1 MAIVSLFQKQDIV
14 TEVHS
19 LVEVADIVII
29 GALVLATMAAL
40 TISTSIAVGITWTTA
55 IATAVVL
62 SVLLETEKM

>member
-19 LVEVADIVII
+19 GAEVADIVII

-40 TISTSIAVGITWTTA
+40 TISTSIAVGIT
-55 IATAVVL
+55 
-62 SVLLETEKM
+62 